1 MLELVEPRLKLVT
14 AISNSEHEE
23 KVASLLHSQGCNIIY
38 RALNYQ
44 LLSTFLAQNEIDLC
58 ILYTKG
64 FAHTREIDH
73 LRQKYSNYRFIEISE
88 KIDKQQLMNQLMA
101 LSRPPLIHQM
111 SRLSNLISI
120 FGTPASPGVST
131 IANHL
136 AELKSAQIVALANQN
151 LRPKTHRKVE
161 EISAHELDKK
171 LAGLKDT
178 ITIIDGGSTLSLTKT
193 LADRRSTATWL
204 NQSFTCS
211 TKLIYVTRANENG
224 LTYLSAFIDDFKKL
238 IEPPQ
243 IIYVLNQ
250 VAFDRQGQVVQ
261 KKFLELVGQ
270 MKNAQI
276 PFDRKIDRVSGNTHG
291 GKGFL
296 RSSTFLRQIEK
307 IGNQL
312 L

>member
-1 MLELVEPRLKLVT
+1 MLELAEPRLKLVT

-23 KVASLLHSQGCNIIY
+23 KVASLLHAQGCNIIY

-44 LLSTFLAQNEIDLC
+44 LLSSFLAQNEINLC
-58 ILYTKG
+58 ILYSKE
-64 FAHTREIDH
+64 FASTGEIDQ
-73 LRQKYSNYRFIEISE
+73 LGQKYSNLRFIEISQ

-101 LSRPPLIHQM
+101 LSRPALIHQM

-131 IANHL
+131 ITNHL
-136 AELKSAQIVALANQN
+136 AELKSAQVIALANQN
-151 LRPKTHRKVE
+151 LRPKTHLKIE

-171 LAGLKDT
+171 LSRLRDML
-178 ITIIDGGSTLSLTKT
+178 TIIDGGSTLSLTKT
-193 LADRRSTATWL
+193 LADRRSNATWL

-211 TKLIYVTRANENG
+211 SKVIYVVRANENG
-224 LTYLSAFIDDFKKL
+224 LTYLNSFVDDFKKI

-243 IIYVLNQ
+243 IIYVFNQ
-250 VAFDRQGQVVQ
+250 IAFDRQGQLLQ
-261 KKFLELVGQ
+261 KKFVELVGQ
-270 MKNAQI
+270 MKNVQI
-276 PFDRKIDRVSGNTHG
+276 PFDRKIDRVSRNTHG
-291 GKGFL
+291 SNGFL
-296 RSSTFLRQIEK
+296 RSSTFFRQIEK